1 MEVNISYDFLSSTDN
16 SVYYNYNNCCVIV
29 IDVLRASTTINTL
42 LELHKKVYIT
52 EVENIDNIQY
62 KDKFI
67 KFGEKNDPLDMYL
80 SDIYT
85 ISVNLAGLPAI
96 SIPVNWFNGLP
107 VGLQLIGK
115 GFDEL
120 SILKVAYGLEKSL
133 NS

>member
-1 MEVNISYDFLSSTDN
+1 VKLRILIGNFVLSSG
-16 SVYYNYNNCCVIV
+16 YYDAYYVKAQQVRNLIQKQYREVFEKADMILSPV
-29 IDVLRASTTINTL
+29 TPTL
-42 LELHKKVYIT
+42 P
-52 EVENIDNIQY
+52 
-62 KDKFI
+62 F